1 MYRVLSISWNPYI
14 NRLEKTRI
22 ILLWENETLLMISRL
37 RSDREPDDPKPIVKI
52 KTRPD
57 KKRQQEDDR
66 HQPMAHFHPVP
77 KHKSQKKPALPPRH
91 MAHLKPLR
99 SNQDMD
105 SIRESPATGKDHEK
119 IYKEPAEALTF
130 FLKR

>member
-1 MYRVLSISWNPYI
+1 M
-14 NRLEKTRI
+14 T
-22 ILLWENETLLMISRL
+22 SRL
-37 RSDREPDDPKPIVKI
+37 RPDREPDDPKPIVKI
-52 KTRPD
+52 KTSPD
-57 KKRQQEDDR
+57 KERQQEDDR
-66 HQPMAHFHPVP
+66 HHPMAHLHPGP
-77 KHKSQKKPALPPRH
+77 NHKSQKKSALPPRH

-105 SIRESPATGKDHEK
+105 SIRGSPATGKEHEK